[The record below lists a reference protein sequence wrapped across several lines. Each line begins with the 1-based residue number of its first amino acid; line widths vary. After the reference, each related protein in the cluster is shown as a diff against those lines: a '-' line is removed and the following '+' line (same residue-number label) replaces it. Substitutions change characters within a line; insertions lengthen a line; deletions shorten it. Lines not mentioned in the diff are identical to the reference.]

1 MVAALEQNADAPVA
15 LVAMVSLLLPLLRL
29 ERPPPAVLVPLATVQ
44 AVLGARARPVAPQ
57 LPPAVAGHVAAGC
70 GGRRC
75 RRLVG

>member
-1 MVAALEQNADAPVA
+1 MVAALEEEADALVVLVA
-15 LVAMVSLLLPLLRL
+15 LVAPLLLLRL
-29 ERPPPAVLVPLATVQ
+29 KRPPAASLVPLATVQ
-44 AVLGARARPVAPQ
+44 AVLGARARRVATQ

>member
-1 MVAALEQNADAPVA
+1 MVAALEEEADALVVLVA
-15 LVAMVSLLLPLLRL
+15 LVAPLLLLRL
-29 ERPPPAVLVPLATVQ
+29 KRPPAAALVPLATVQ
-44 AVLGARARPVAPQ
+44 AVLGARARRVATQ